1 MTPGARPVPG
11 DVRDRV
17 DAVVVTHGPDP
28 DLPACLDALVPQ
40 VRRIVVV
47 ANLPG
52 APGSAPPGGEL
63 VVNARPV
70 GFAQNVNSGVRRTE
84 SEYVVIANP
93 DAVASPDAVQQLV
106 QFADA
111 HPDGGLFGP
120 ELRYPDGTWQPS
132 RRAFPTVLGTLV
144 RRTPLRL
151 LVDPRTNQR
160 DHYLL
165 DERPTEPTEADWLL
179 GGFLLLRRQTF
190 DELSGLDEAYRLY
203 GEDIDLGYRAWKAGW
218 GRWLVPA
225 ASVVHRYH
233 AVIDNRFLTRRTWW
247 HLRGML
253 HFVRRHPERLRA
265 LR

>member
-1 MTPGARPVPG
+1 VSQATAD
-11 DVRDRV
+11 DVRRRV
-17 DAVVVTHGPDP
+17 EAVVVTHGPDA
-28 DLPACLDALVPQ
+28 DLPACLEALAPQ

-52 APGSAPPGGEL
+52 TPDGPPPGGEL
-63 VVNARPV
+63 VVNEEPA
-70 GFAQNVNSGVRRTE
+70 GFATNVNTGVRRTE

-93 DAVASPDAVQQLV
+93 DAVASPDAVRRLV
-106 QFADA
+106 EFADGE
-111 HPDGGLFGP
+111 PRGGVFGP
-120 ELRYPDGTWQPS
+120 ELRYPDGSWQPS

-151 LVDPRTNQR
+151 LVDPKVHQR

-165 DERPTEPTEADWLL
+165 DERPIEPTPADWLL
-179 GGFLLLRRQTF
+179 GGFLLVRRSAYDDLGGF
-190 DELSGLDEAYRLY
+190 DEAYRLY
-203 GEDIDLGYRAWKAGW
+203 GEDIDFGYRAAKAGW

-225 ASVVHRYH
+225 ATVVHRYH
-233 AVIDNRFLTRRTWW
+233 AVIDQRFLTRRTWW
-247 HLRGML
+247 HLRGMA